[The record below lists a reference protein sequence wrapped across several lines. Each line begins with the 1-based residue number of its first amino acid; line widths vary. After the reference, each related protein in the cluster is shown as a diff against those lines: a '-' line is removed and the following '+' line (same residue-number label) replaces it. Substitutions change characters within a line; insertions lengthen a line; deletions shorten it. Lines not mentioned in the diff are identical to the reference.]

1 MQKQISRIRRPV
13 AVVTDSAT
21 ALSKKIAG
29 QAGLLIAPMEI
40 TIGGHSYADDD
51 SDFES
56 NFYDLLRLSK
66 TTPKTSAPRPASW
79 LKQFSAA
86 SKIADSIVCITLSS
100 KISASYDSAMV
111 AAELALE
118 EQPDIPI
125 KIIDSET
132 AAGSEALIAL
142 AAGRLAKNGQNT
154 KDVETYAH
162 YVKKRVRLLAYLDTL
177 EYVWRSGRVP
187 RVAVWATSLLNM
199 KPVMEFSRGK
209 VGNFGKPR
217 SRRKAMELIR
227 KEMGKSI
234 GALPAHIAVMHAD
247 AEEEANHLYQMIK
260 DEFNCT
266 ELFISSFPG
275 FMGAHTGPG
284 LVGAAFW
291 ADT

>member
-21 ALSKKIAG
+21 ALSKEMAE
-29 QAGLLIAPMEI
+29 QSGLFIAPMEI

-51 SDFES
+51 SDFKG

-66 TTPKTSAPRPASW
+66 TTPKTSAPRPSSW
-79 LKQFSAA
+79 LKQFSTA

-100 KISASYDSAMV
+100 KVSASYDSAMV

-118 EQPDIPI
+118 KQPDTPI

-142 AAGRLAKNGQNT
+142 AAGRMAKNGQST
-154 KDVETYAH
+154 KDVESSAH

-187 RVAVWATSLLNM
+187 RVAVWATSLLNV

-227 KEMGKSI
+227 NEMGKSI

-247 AEEEANHLYQMIK
+247 AEEEANRLHQMIK
-260 DEFNCT
+260 GEFNCA

-275 FMGAHTGPG
+275 FMGTHTGPG